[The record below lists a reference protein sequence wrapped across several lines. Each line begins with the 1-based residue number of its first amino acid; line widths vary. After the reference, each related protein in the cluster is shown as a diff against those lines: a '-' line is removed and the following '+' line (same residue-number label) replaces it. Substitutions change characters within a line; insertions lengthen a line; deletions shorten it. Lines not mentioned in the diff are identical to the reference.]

1 MTILNN
7 DEPEKPLSEAEKLD
21 MFAMQIVHLVGRI
34 QHEKVPDDA
43 TSKAF
48 VDIRQASND
57 EAIEAVKDLI
67 RKDRQA
73 WGEQVMEYA
82 KMKINKY
89 SIHAP
94 RGYPKGTLARRQ
106 LLGSLDNWMNKRQRN
121 QGEKD

>member
-1 MTILNN
+1 M
-7 DEPEKPLSEAEKLD
+7 KPLSEAEKLD

-67 RKDRQA
+67 CKD
-73 WGEQVMEYA
+73 
-82 KMKINKY
+82 
-89 SIHAP
+89 S
-94 RGYPKGTLARRQ
+94 
-106 LLGSLDNWMNKRQRN
+106 
-121 QGEKD
+121 